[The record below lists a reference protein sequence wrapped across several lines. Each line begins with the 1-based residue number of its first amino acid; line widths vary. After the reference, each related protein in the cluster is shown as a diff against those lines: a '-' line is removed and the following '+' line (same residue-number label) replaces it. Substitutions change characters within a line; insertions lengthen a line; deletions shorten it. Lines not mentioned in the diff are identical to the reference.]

1 MQPTSGHF
9 FLETG
14 MPKTASRFSFS
25 IERRKNPMTVHASN
39 AALAA
44 ALKAV
49 AGIVPGT
56 TSTPALKAVG
66 IQASAEARTLQLS
79 TFGGAIAAR
88 AILPVDCDGDL
99 SAHVD
104 ARVLTEVVSSL
115 GKGDLSLATKDSKL
129 IVQSGG
135 SHSSL
140 NLLEAELPGI
150 PQEGLTSLFTVTGAA
165 WRQLAQV
172 ILFASTD
179 ESKPGLQAAYCTIM
193 ENAGAFYV
201 GAVGADGFA
210 AASMLVPAQGPAVA
224 GTKLSLPGTLMDVVS
239 RNAADDDS
247 VLVQSLGDGKHVVD
261 ITGKDSGKALTFAG
275 AGMAVTF
282 PAEAILQLYQGAQQ
296 NKTTW
301 TAPKVEIAR
310 ARSQVAAMGGVE
322 IFLYANGSVRAGSA
336 ETEFGQ
342 ARTELAGSQ
351 VAGEPAKKWIAA
363 GYVKKVLDALAGE
376 AVTVKME
383 TSKPIVLFDDGCGFS
398 ALVAGLSRAD
408 EVKFDEADTAPATL
422 ELPHMALALEQA
434 AA

>member
-1 MQPTSGHF
+1 MLNS
-9 FLETG
+9 
-14 MPKTASRFSFS
+14 ASRFSFS
-25 IERRKNPMTVHASN
+25 QRKEKNLMTVYSSN

-49 AGIVPGT
+49 AGIVPGAA
-56 TSTPALKAVG
+56 SAPALKAVG

-79 TFGGAIAAR
+79 TFSGAIAAR

-115 GKGDLSLATKDSKL
+115 GKGDLSLTAKDGKL
-129 IVQSGG
+129 TVQSAG
-135 SHSSL
+135 SRSTL
-140 NLLEAELPGI
+140 NLLDAELPGI
-150 PQEGLTSLFTVTGAA
+150 PRDGLTALFTVTGAA
-165 WRQLAQV
+165 WRQLARV

-179 ESKPGLQAAYCTIM
+179 DSKPGLRGAYCTIM

-210 AASMLVPAQGPAVA
+210 AASMVVPAQGTAVA
-224 GTKLSLPGTLMDVVS
+224 GTKMSLPESLMDVVS

-261 ITGKDSGKALTFAG
+261 ISGKDSGRNLTFAG
-275 AGMAVTF
+275 AGMAETF

-296 NKTTW
+296 NGTTW
-301 TAPKVEIAR
+301 TAPKAEIAR
-310 ARSQVAAMGGVE
+310 ARSQVAAMGGAE

-351 VAGEPAKKWIAA
+351 VAGSAAKKWIAA

-383 TSKPIVLFDDGCGFS
+383 TAKPIVLFDDGCGFS
-398 ALVAGLSRAD
+398 ALVAGLSRSD
-408 EVKFDEADTAPATL
+408 EVKFDEADETPAAL
-422 ELPHMALALEQA
+422 ELPIPALTPEQA
-434 AA
+434 PA